1 MALTKEELAELKIGD
16 IVHDNAGNNYVV
28 LAIEG
33 SKITVMPWKPVL
45 RVILERIIEMDT
57 K

>member
-28 LAIEG
+28 LVIEG